1 METESFALPT
11 PVRNGYR
18 FTGWTGSNGG
28 SPQTSVTV
36 EQGSTGNKVYTANWE
51 PVFYSISYNLNGGS
65 ISGQKTSY
73 TIETADFLLPTPV
86 RNGYQFTGWTGSN
99 GTVPQIQVAVVKGST
114 GNRTYTANWKQLYG
128 VLMEGAEFNATVK
141 RLSTGVSSTSGT
153 VNTVIKSIQ
162 VTTGAVPAG
171 AKTAVVSDKDSPA
184 EILAYFDQNTGCLYL
199 SCPVS
204 DIRLNSS
211 SYYLF
216 NNMDGLTYIDMC
228 PFDTSGVVNASGMFG
243 SCDNLTGVNLSQ
255 MNTQNMTSMNRMF
268 ADCKNLSSL
277 DLSSFHTEN
286 VTSMYQMFY
295 NDEKLTS
302 VKYGSGF
309 VYRSGCDTG
318 FMFYQCPANKPAWN
332 GTWTSRGQFTPS

>member
-1 METESFALPT
+1 
-11 PVRNGYR
+11 
-18 FTGWTGSNGG
+18 
-28 SPQTSVTV
+28 
-36 EQGSTGNKVYTANWE
+36 
-51 PVFYSISYNLNGGS
+51 
-65 ISGQKTSY
+65 
-73 TIETADFLLPTPV
+73 
-86 RNGYQFTGWTGSN
+86 
-99 GTVPQIQVAVVKGST
+99 
-114 GNRTYTANWKQLYG
+114 
-128 VLMEGAEFNATVK
+128 
-141 RLSTGVSSTSGT
+141 
-153 VNTVIKSIQ
+153 
-162 VTTGAVPAG
+162 
-171 AKTAVVSDKDSPA
+171 
-184 EILAYFDQNTGCLYL
+184 
-199 SCPVS
+199 
-204 DIRLNSS
+204 
-211 SYYLF
+211 
-216 NNMDGLTYIDMC
+216 MDGLTYIDMR

-277 DLSSFHTEN
+277 NLRSFHTEN